1 MLSCQTRGT
10 TELLNLSLLP
20 VIFVV
25 PKLNKIDP
33 AVERSRVARFAK
45 LAQSNV
51 LVDNL
56 FI

>member
-10 TELLNLSLLP
+10 IKVLNRSLLP

-33 AVERSRVARFAK
+33 AVERSRVAPFAK